1 MLKTKRSK
9 KGITLME
16 LLVTMGIFALMA
28 GSILATFKLAVGY
41 WNSGTSQ
48 NSAEMA
54 ARLAFQAVQAELSQA
69 VVDPTTDSGS
79 SGYLSISPSILAL
92 QSPYNDPTGILM
104 PNANSTQQ
112 TSQVVIFDEPADPAA
127 FTPGSQDPAN
137 YKQIEYQISNGNT
150 LERVV
155 TYYNAAGG
163 SANQKTYPAAEI
175 KNGTLTLQATYV
187 SAYSLD
193 LQVSAEQNGETYTL
207 SSFVY
212 APGGENQ

>member
-1 MLKTKRSK
+1 MLKTKRNK

-54 ARLAFQAVQAELSQA
+54 ARLSFQAVQTELSQS
-69 VVDPTTDSGS
+69 VIDPTTDANS
-79 SGYLSISPSILAL
+79 SGYLSVSPSILAL
-92 QSPYNDPTGILM
+92 TSPFSSPTGILM
-104 PNANSTQQ
+104 PNANPTQQ
-112 TSQVVIFDEPADPAA
+112 ISQVVIFDEPASAA
-127 FTPGSQDPAN
+127 FVPGSPDPSN
-137 YKQIEYQISNGNT
+137 YKQVEYQVSNGNT

-163 SANQKTYPAAEI
+163 SANQQTYPAAEV
-175 KNGTLTLQATYV
+175 KNGALTLQATYE